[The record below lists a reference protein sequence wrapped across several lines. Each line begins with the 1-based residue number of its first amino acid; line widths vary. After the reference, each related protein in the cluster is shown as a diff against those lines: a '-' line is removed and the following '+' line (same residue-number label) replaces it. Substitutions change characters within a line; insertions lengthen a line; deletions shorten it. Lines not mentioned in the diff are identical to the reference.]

1 MFSRAVRTH
10 LSLSSE
16 ERERCGITHNLI
28 RLSIGLEDIGDIIA
42 DLDQALRAAV
52 MA

>member
-1 MFSRAVRTH
+1 MRTH
-10 LSLSSE
+10 VSLSPE
-16 ERERCGITHNLI
+16 ERERCGITNNLI

-42 DLDQALRAAV
+42 DLDQAIRAAV